1 MKEIPAELGTL
12 QKLEHISLRRNHLE
26 KVFGELT
33 TLPCLRT
40 INLRHNKLKSSG
52 IPPQMFELDDLTTLD
67 LSWNNL
73 RELPQGLDKARSLL
87 VLNLSNN
94 RYIYLIKNNDLVLAV
109 ILAPS
114 AFFEDT
120 RFFIRTCEI
129 LETIV

>member
-1 MKEIPAELGTL
+1 MQGLRWLRLDKTNMQEIPEELGTL
-12 QKLEHISLRRNHLE
+12 QKLEHISLRRNQLE

-52 IPPQMFELDDLTTLD
+52 IPTQMFELDDLTTLD

-94 RYIYLIKNNDLVLAV
+94 W
-109 ILAPS
+109 
-114 AFFEDT
+114 
-120 RFFIRTCEI
+120 
-129 LETIV
+129 

>member
-1 MKEIPAELGTL
+1 MQVIPGELGTL
-12 QKLEHISLRRNHLE
+12 QKLEHISLRRNQLE

-73 RELPQGLDKARSLL
+73 RELPQGLDKAKSLL

-94 RYIYLIKNNDLVLAV
+94 W
-109 ILAPS
+109 
-114 AFFEDT
+114 
-120 RFFIRTCEI
+120 
-129 LETIV
+129 